1 MKNTGSAISI
11 GVLGAGQADAPLYE
25 AARSL
30 GAAIAERGWWLVC
43 GGLSGVMEGA
53 CRGAREAGGH
63 TVGIIPGAHHD
74 EANPWVEL
82 VIPSGL
88 GDARNTLI
96 ARTARACVALPGSY
110 GTLSEIAFCLKFG
123 TPVVGMDSDGIGLI
137 PYADIDSV
145 NSPGRA
151 CEWIEGRLKET
162 NF

>member
-1 MKNTGSAISI
+1 MKNTESAISI
-11 GVLGAGQADAPLYE
+11 GVLGAGQADAPLYG

-30 GAAIAERGWWLVC
+30 GAAIGNRGWWLVC

-63 TVGIIPGAHHD
+63 TVGIIPGARRG

-82 VIPSGL
+82 VIVSGL

-96 ARTARACVALPGSY
+96 ARTAHACVALPGSY

-123 TPVVGMDSDGIGLI
+123 TPVVGMECSGSGRI
-137 PYADIDSV
+137 PYAGIESV
-145 NSPGRA
+145 NSPDEA
-151 CEWIEGRLKET
+151 CEWLEGRLQET
-162 NF
+162 NR